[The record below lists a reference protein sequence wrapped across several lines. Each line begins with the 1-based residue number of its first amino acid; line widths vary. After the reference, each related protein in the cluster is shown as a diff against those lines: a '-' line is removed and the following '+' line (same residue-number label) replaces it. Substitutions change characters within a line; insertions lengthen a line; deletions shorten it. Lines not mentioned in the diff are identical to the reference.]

1 MKKKTISLKLIQTI
15 LFILIT
21 LSVKISAID
30 FNIKE
35 SDNILNNKTEYN
47 TLAMYSQLGKNV
59 ALKGNVSQMS
69 YFFES
74 LKSTKSKQVRI
85 AHFGDSIIWGDM
97 ITSQIRET
105 LQSKYGGQGIGFL
118 SAANDDVMVRSTL
131 LHRFSDDWDWV
142 SVFTKN
148 SQHYPLSINGITS
161 VPSAN
166 SWVSYEATNTH
177 SSGKNFKEITIIY
190 GNTNNNS
197 KVNITAGSENA
208 SMSLSPGSDKV
219 NIQKYKL
226 NSEQSSVK
234 LKFDNCAGS
243 YIYGISLENGNG
255 VYVDNF
261 PMRGNSGISLKDIDD
276 NVLRKISTDMD
287 YKLLILNFGIN
298 VVEAG
303 KTDFTGYEKRMI
315 RVIND
320 LKKSFPE
327 TSIIIVGA
335 GDKAVKKGSKLVS
348 DKIVPRV
355 VAVQEK
361 IANQTGVAFWN
372 MYEAMGSEGSMN
384 NWVDEGLAARDYIHF
399 SVEGGKIIAD
409 YLLNA
414 IMKENK
420 N

>member
-1 MKKKTISLKLIQTI
+1 
-15 LFILIT
+15 
-21 LSVKISAID
+21 
-30 FNIKE
+30 
-35 SDNILNNKTEYN
+35 
-47 TLAMYSQLGKNV
+47 
-59 ALKGNVSQMS
+59 
-69 YFFES
+69 
-74 LKSTKSKQVRI
+74 
-85 AHFGDSIIWGDM
+85 
-97 ITSQIRET
+97 
-105 LQSKYGGQGIGFL
+105 
-118 SAANDDVMVRSTL
+118 
-131 LHRFSDDWDWV
+131 
-142 SVFTKN
+142 
-148 SQHYPLSINGITS
+148 
-161 VPSAN
+161 
-166 SWVSYEATNTH
+166 
-177 SSGKNFKEITIIY
+177 
-190 GNTNNNS
+190 
-197 KVNITAGSENA
+197 
-208 SMSLSPGSDKV
+208 
-219 NIQKYKL
+219 
-226 NSEQSSVK
+226 
-234 LKFDNCAGS
+234 
-243 YIYGISLENGNG
+243 
-255 VYVDNF
+255 
-261 PMRGNSGISLKDIDD
+261 
-276 NVLRKISTDMD
+276 MD